1 MAKIV
6 TLSSA
11 KSQKKLS
18 LELKLKEINNDLAN
32 LDKKEKELCSQR
44 DSIERQLYTPRKQAE
59 ISLMREAQKLTW

>member
-44 DSIERQLYTPRKQAE
+44 DSIERQLYTPRKQAG
-59 ISLMREAQKLTW
+59 ISLMREAQKLTR